1 MDEVHRSDG
10 SVASIDSGDE
20 AMPGDIPQSRESLI
34 EKPTLLVDIKGL
46 RKDYAGMSALR
57 GVDFQL
63 AEGEV
68 HALLGQ
74 NGAGKSTF
82 IKVLAGVEAPT
93 AGTIEVLGTE
103 HSFTSAHEAREAGIA
118 VVYQELSL
126 VPTMSVVDN
135 LFLGREPQKGP
146 GIVDRR
152 AMLRQTREFL
162 DEYDFPLDPKALV
175 ADLPFAYRQMT
186 EIAKAL
192 MGKVR
197 VLILDEPTSALSEHE
212 EEVLFNAVRK
222 VASRGVGVIHVTH
235 RLSEVFSICDRVTV
249 FRDGSNA
256 GSFDTGEVDMRG
268 LVKAIVGAQQPL
280 VEELMA
286 VEGSA
291 NAPQQT
297 SSSEAELFD
306 ATKPAVL
313 ELRNIEGDKLSKV
326 SLSVRGGE
334 IVGLAG
340 VIGSGRTEILETIF
354 GLRRY
359 QKGELLID
367 GSVRKPKSSTDAI
380 RLGIGLVPEDRHVQG
395 LVLEHSVEKNLAMP
409 ALRRLSRLGVF
420 RRRPSADR
428 AARTIKALSIKAP
441 NPATLL
447 QALSGGNQQKVVFGR
462 WIEPK
467 CHVLLLDEPTVG
479 VDVGAREEIYASI
492 RQAASEGAAT
502 LVASSDI
509 EELLLLCDRVYIV
522 HDGETGESFDRRDI
536 GNSEQ
541 LHHLIATHN

>member
-1 MDEVHRSDG
+1 MNEVHRSA
-10 SVASIDSGDE
+10 ASI
-20 AMPGDIPQSRESLI
+20 APGTSKEQS
-34 EKPTLLVDIKGL
+34 TLLVDIKGL
-46 RKDYAGMSALR
+46 RKDYAGMAALR

-63 AEGEV
+63 EQGEV

-82 IKVLAGVEAPT
+82 IKVLAGVEQPT
-93 AGTIEVLGTE
+93 AGSMEVLGEE
-103 HSFTSAHEAREAGIA
+103 HSFDSPQQAREAGIA

-146 GIVDRR
+146 GVVDRR
-152 AMLRQTREFL
+152 EMLKQTRQFL

-175 ADLPFAYRQMT
+175 GDLPFAYRQMT

-222 VASRGVGVIHVTH
+222 VARRGVGVIHVTH

-256 GSFDTGEVDMRG
+256 GSFNTEEVDMRG
-268 LVKAIVGAQQPL
+268 LVRSIVGPQQPM
-280 VEELMA
+280 VEEFMVA
-286 VEGSA
+286 EGSA
-291 NAPQQT
+291 SPLPGNP
-297 SSSEAELFD
+297 LPGGDRFD
-306 ATKPAVL
+306 VTKPPVL
-313 ELRNIEGDKLSKV
+313 ELRNVENDKLSGV

-354 GLRRY
+354 GLRRL

-367 GSVRKPKSSTDAI
+367 GSARKLKSATDAI
-380 RLGIGLVPEDRHVQG
+380 RIGIGLVPEDRHEQG
-395 LVLEHSVEKNLAMP
+395 LVLEHSIEKNLAMP
-409 ALRRLSRLGVF
+409 ALHRLSRFGMF
-420 RRRPSADR
+420 RRRSSAER
-428 AARTIKALSIKAP
+428 AGRTLKALSIKAP
-441 NPATLL
+441 NHATLP

-492 RQAASEGAAT
+492 RHAASEGAAT

-509 EELLLLCDRVYIV
+509 DELLLLCDRVYVV
-522 HDGETGESFDRRDI
+522 HDGQIGEAVDRKDI